1 MLKHNKEL
9 QTLGLVWW
17 VLFFIFRRRHYH
29 KRMPFAG
36 QLTQTT
42 YKYDMA
48 LFYDNS
54 KNCSLFKPT
63 AERFSDKGRLSCK
76 I

>member
-17 VLFFIFRRRHYH
+17 V
-29 KRMPFAG
+29 AG
-36 QLTQTT
+36 QLPQATS
-42 YKYDMA
+42 KYDMA